1 MTEFPGGADFFGRI
15 PLFREFARL
24 LAGESGPVNWELARQ
39 VAVATAA
46 GADALGTMPQLPKP
60 TPGPPPGERGE
71 WDERLRLAELWVDPA
86 TSLAAR
92 GLTLVAQ
99 PVSRP
104 DWAESVLPE
113 FAPLVEPGARRLTEA
128 LGPEAT
134 GAAPGEMG
142 EVMTRLGAL
151 LAGLQVGALVG
162 QLAQLVLAQ
171 YDLGLPNREPA
182 RILVVPE
189 NVAEFEEAAGVPADQ
204 FRLWLAAHEVVRQ
217 RLFVGVPWL
226 ADHLRTVVVEIANAT
241 DPDPSGLMDRLQS
254 LDLGGAEDLRE
265 LLEGGEGLL
274 GPPTPALQAA
284 VGRLEA
290 AMAITEGYALTICE
304 RALTGRLPALG
315 AITAAVER
323 RLADADGPQSLFAQL
338 LRIDSESAGA
348 ARGRRFCREVL
359 AATDIEGLDRLWAHP
374 DFLPTQEELTAPG
387 RWLERSGLV
396 GGAEVDL
403 DEGLRTLL
411 ETDTLTTADTEE
423 LDRTAEDEKP
433 DETTTEGEPPDRASA
448 DAEQQ
453 GETRV
458 GDKAGGSSEI
468 AAKGEEPGPDG
479 PSGGADRPEKG

>member
-1 MTEFPGGADFFGRI
+1 MSEFPGGADFFGRI

-46 GADALGTMPQLPKP
+46 GADALGTTPQLPRP
-60 TPGPPPGERGE
+60 TASPPPGERRE

-86 TSLAAR
+86 TSLAGR
-92 GLTLVAQ
+92 GLTLAAQ

-104 DWAESVLPE
+104 DWAEAMLPE
-113 FAPLVEPGARRLTEA
+113 FAPLVEPGARRLMEA
-128 LGPEAT
+128 VGPEA
-134 GAAPGEMG
+134 AASTPAEMRQ
-142 EVMTRLGAL
+142 VMTRLGAL

-171 YDLGLPNREPA
+171 YDLALPNREPA

-189 NVAEFEEAAGVPADQ
+189 NVAAFEESAGVPADQ

-226 ADHLRTVVVEIANAT
+226 ADHLRAAVVEIANAT
-241 DPDPSGLMDRLQS
+241 EPDPSGLMERLQS
-254 LDLGGAEDLRE
+254 LDLGGTEDLRE
-265 LLEGGEGLL
+265 LLEGGQGLL
-274 GPPTPALQAA
+274 GPPTAALQAA

-290 AMAITEGYALTICE
+290 ALAVTEGYALTVCE

-315 AITAAVER
+315 TVTAAVDR
-323 RLADADGPQSLFAQL
+323 RLADPEGPQALFAQL
-338 LRIDSESAGA
+338 LRVDPERAGA

-374 DFLPTQEELTAPG
+374 DFLPTQEELATPG

-403 DEGLRTLL
+403 DEGLRALL
-411 ETDTLTTADTEE
+411 EDGAASGD
-423 LDRTAEDEKP
+423 DDEKP
-433 DETTTEGEPPDRASA
+433 GEGSGGRP
-448 DAEQQ
+448 
-453 GETRV
+453 G
-458 GDKAGGSSEI
+458 GD
-468 AAKGEEPGPDG
+468 GPDQ
-479 PSGGADRPEKG
+479 A

>member
-1 MTEFPGGADFFGRI
+1 MSEFPGGADFFGRI

-92 GLTLVAQ
+92 GLTL
-99 PVSRP
+99 
-104 DWAESVLPE
+104 
-113 FAPLVEPGARRLTEA
+113 
-128 LGPEAT
+128 
-134 GAAPGEMG
+134 
-142 EVMTRLGAL
+142 
-151 LAGLQVGALVG
+151 
-162 QLAQLVLAQ
+162 LAQLVLAQ

-274 GPPTPALQAA
+274 GPPTPALRAA

-423 LDRTAEDEKP
+423 LDRTTEDEKP
-433 DETTTEGEPPDRASA
+433 DETTTEGEPPERASA

-468 AAKGEEPGPDG
+468 AAEGEEPGPDG

>member
-1 MTEFPGGADFFGRI
+1 MSEFPGGADFFGRI

-60 TPGPPPGERGE
+60 TPSPPLGERRE

-86 TSLAAR
+86 TSLAGR
-92 GLTLVAQ
+92 GLTLAAQ

-104 DWAESVLPE
+104 DWAEAVLPE
-113 FAPLVEPGARRLTEA
+113 FAPLVEPGARRLMEA
-128 LGPEAT
+128 VGPEA
-134 GAAPGEMG
+134 AASAPGEMG

-189 NVAEFEEAAGVPADQ
+189 NVAAFEESAGVPADQ

-226 ADHLRTVVVEIANAT
+226 ADHLRALVVEIANAT

-254 LDLGGAEDLRE
+254 LDLGGTDDLRE
-265 LLEGGEGLL
+265 LLEGGQGLL
-274 GPPTPALQAA
+274 GPPTAALQAA

-290 AMAITEGYALTICE
+290 ALAITEGYALTVCE
-304 RALTGRLPALG
+304 RALAGRLPALG
-315 AITAAVER
+315 TLTAAVER
-323 RLADADGPQSLFAQL
+323 RLADPEGPQSLFAQL
-338 LRIDSESAGA
+338 LRVDPERAGA
-348 ARGRRFCREVL
+348 ASGRRFCREVL

-374 DFLPTQEELTAPG
+374 DFLPTQEELASSG

-411 ETDTLTTADTEE
+411 EEG
-423 LDRTAEDEKP
+423 AETSDGSDDEKP
-433 DETTTEGEPPDRASA
+433 DEA
-448 DAEQQ
+448 
-453 GETRV
+453 
-458 GDKAGGSSEI
+458 
-468 AAKGEEPGPDG
+468 PG
-479 PSGGADRPEKG
+479 SGGRSGEADRPDQA